1 VTVQGVQSGFAVG
14 ATGAMVTSRSVR
26 GGFAVGARGLR
37 RRCKLRTCAGVLV
50 LVGAIF
56 SAAISA
62 AQSKPAGNK
71 PTLEQDLAAITEFN
85 RRYLKAINDEDI
97 ATLSSLTT
105 DDHIMIASGRAPL
118 VGKAANDDA
127 NGRVFKQFDI
137 VETWTPVETVVDGD
151 LAYQRGTFTVEA
163 TPRAG
168 GNTTKTSGNF
178 LRIYRRQPNGEWRMT
193 RDMFNSVQAK

>member
-1 VTVQGVQSGFAVG
+1 
-14 ATGAMVTSRSVR
+14 MMTSRSAQ
-26 GGFAVGARGLR
+26 GGQSDFAVDARAAIELR
-37 RRCKLRTCAGVLV
+37 GWCATRTCAVALV
-50 LVGAIF
+50 VVVAVF
-56 SAAISA
+56 SAGISA
-62 AQSKPAGNK
+62 AQSQPAANR
-71 PTLEQDLAAITEFN
+71 PTLAQDLAAITEFN

-105 DDHIMIASGRAPL
+105 EDHIMIASGRAPL
-118 VGKAANDDA
+118 VGKAANDEA

-178 LRIYRRQPNGEWRMT
+178 LRIYRRQANGEWRMT
-193 RDMFNSVQAK
+193 RDMFNSAQAK

>member
-1 VTVQGVQSGFAVG
+1 
-14 ATGAMVTSRSVR
+14 MVTSRSVQ
-26 GGFAVGARGLR
+26 GVQSDFAVGAIDAGHT
-37 RRCKLRTCAGVLV
+37 RRCVVALV
-50 LVGAIF
+50 LVGVVLFPAI
-56 SAAISA
+56 AA
-62 AQSKPAGNK
+62 AQSRPQAGGR

-85 RRYLKAINDEDI
+85 RRYLEAINDEDI

-105 DDHIMIASGRAPL
+105 DDHILISSGRPPV
-118 VGKAANDDA
+118 VGKAANDEA

-137 VETWTPVETVVDGD
+137 VETWTPAETVVDGD

-168 GNTTKTSGNF
+168 GTTTKTSGNF

-193 RDMFNSVQAK
+193 RDMFNSTQAK

>member
-1 VTVQGVQSGFAVG
+1 MRTAVESGFSRRLITSVESGFSRILIAIAILA
-14 ATGAMVTSRSVR
+14 ATVSPT
-26 GGFAVGARGLR
+26 
-37 RRCKLRTCAGVLV
+37 
-50 LVGAIF
+50 
-56 SAAISA
+56 A
-62 AQSKPAGNK
+62 AQSKAAGK

-105 DDHIMIASGRAPL
+105 EDHIMIASGRAPL

-127 NGRVFKQFDI
+127 NGRAFKQFDI

-193 RDMFNSVQAK
+193 RDMFNSDQQPRK

>member
-1 VTVQGVQSGFAVG
+1 MRKVQSFFAVG
-14 ATGAMVTSRSVR
+14 AM
-26 GGFAVGARGLR
+26 
-37 RRCKLRTCAGVLV
+37 KLRCRWVAIGLSIFVSAGV
-50 LVGAIF
+50 A
-56 SAAISA
+56 S
-62 AQSKPAGNK
+62 AQSKPAGTR

-118 VGKAANDDA
+118 VGKVANDEA

-193 RDMFNSVQAK
+193 RDMFNSAQAK

>member
-1 VTVQGVQSGFAVG
+1 MRRIAV
-14 ATGAMVTSRSVR
+14 
-26 GGFAVGARGLR
+26 
-37 RRCKLRTCAGVLV
+37 VLG
-50 LVGAIF
+50 LVGAIC
-56 SAAISA
+56 SASTAA
-62 AQSKPAGNK
+62 AQPRAAAAR
-71 PTLEQDLAAITEFN
+71 PTLEQDLAAIAEFN

-118 VGKAANDDA
+118 VGKAANDEA

-137 VETWTPVETVVDGD
+137 VETWTPVETAVDGD

-193 RDMFNSVQAK
+193 RDMFNSAQAK

>member
-1 VTVQGVQSGFAVG
+1 MQKVFIVESGFSRIVIIALLIG
-14 ATGAMVTSRSVR
+14 AGA
-26 GGFAVGARGLR
+26 APAP
-37 RRCKLRTCAGVLV
+37 
-50 LVGAIF
+50 
-56 SAAISA
+56 
-62 AQSKPAGNK
+62 AQSTPASNR

-105 DDHIMIASGRAPL
+105 EDHIMIASGRPPL
-118 VGKAANDDA
+118 VGKAANDEA

-137 VETWTPVETVVDGD
+137 IETWTPVETVVDGD

-168 GNTTKTSGNF
+168 GTTTKTSGNF
-178 LRIYRRQPNGEWRMT
+178 LRIYRRQSNGEWRMT
-193 RDMFNSVQAK
+193 RDMFNSSGGQQK

>member
-1 VTVQGVQSGFAVG
+1 MGLCRRCTVQAHVVA
-14 ATGAMVTSRSVR
+14 
-26 GGFAVGARGLR
+26 
-37 RRCKLRTCAGVLV
+37 LV
-50 LVGAIF
+50 LFAAVF
-56 SAAISA
+56 SAGLAD
-62 AQSKPAGNK
+62 AQSKPQPASK

-105 DDHIMIASGRAPL
+105 EDHIMIASGRPPL
-118 VGKAANDDA
+118 VGKAANDEA

-137 VETWTPVETVVDGD
+137 VETWTPVETVVDGN
-151 LAYQRGTFTVEA
+151 LAFQRGTFTVEA

-178 LRIYRRQPNGEWRMT
+178 LRIYRRQPDGEWRMT
-193 RDMFNSVQAK
+193 RDMFNSGGGQQK

>member
-1 VTVQGVQSGFAVG
+1 
-14 ATGAMVTSRSVR
+14 M
-26 GGFAVGARGLR
+26 
-37 RRCKLRTCAGVLV
+37 RTFVIAFIICAG
-50 LVGAIF
+50 
-56 SAAISA
+56 AAA
-62 AQSKPAGNK
+62 GHAQSRQTAGK

-118 VGKAANDDA
+118 VGKAANDAA
-127 NGRVFKQFDI
+127 NANVFKQFDI
-137 VETWTPVETVVDGD
+137 IETWTPVETVVDGD

-168 GNTTKTSGNF
+168 GNTTKTAGNF

-193 RDMFNSVQAK
+193 RDMFNSDQPPRK